1 MADAKLTALT
11 AIAAVDAE
19 DLFYVVDDP
28 AGAPAEKKATAAQV
42 KTYVGFPQGHIFG
55 LILSN
60 AAVDTTNDINVTAG
74 KARNSTDTTDI
85 TLASAI
91 VKQIDAAWAVGTNAG
106 GMNTGAVANGTWY
119 EVHLIRRSD
128 TGVVDVMFTTT
139 ANRSRLPTSYDSQR
153 QIGWV
158 RRGTATNLQFTQI
171 DDYFT
176 LAVAVNDAAAITA
189 ATTATAITLT
199 VPPSTIALFRACNSG
214 NSSNISVTT
223 VFYGAGVSALTPG
236 TAGGVASLYNAFI
249 DDTTDGNRWARGVGQ
264 FAMRVSSSSQITHD
278 SDFAQGTFDISTL
291 GWTDTRG
298 RLM

>member
-11 AIAAVDAE
+11 AIAAVAAE

-139 ANRSRLPTSYDSQR
+139 ANRATLPAGYDSQR
-153 QIGWV
+153 RIGWI
-158 RRGTATNLQFTQI
+158 RNDGAGNILQFTQVN
-171 DDYFT
+171 DNFT
-176 LAVAVNDAAAITA
+176 LTTPVNDISN
-189 ATTATAITLT
+189 TATASATTQTLT
-199 VPPSTIALFRACNSG
+199 APPSTLARFRAAFLG
-214 NSSNISVTT
+214 NTSVNGANGI
-223 VFYGAGVSALTPG
+223 VFL
-236 TAGGVASLYNAFI
+236 
-249 DDTTDGNRWARGVGQ
+249 
-264 FAMRVSSSSQITHD
+264 
-278 SDFAQGTFDISTL
+278 
-291 GWTDTRG
+291 
-298 RLM
+298 